1 MAENSES
8 ISYIRKKEINHVV
21 YNTILHFTRS
31 GSLEELLKK
40 ITEEALYDCTIDFPG
55 NVML

>member
-1 MAENSES
+1 MTENSERTS
-8 ISYIRKKEINHVV
+8 HTRKTEINHVV
-21 YNTILHFTRS
+21 YNTVSHFTSS

-40 ITEEALYDCTIDFPG
+40 TAMEALRNCTIDFPG